1 MIELRRSSATKAAA
15 ITAAAAPLLSR
26 LTDFFVSRF
35 YFNSATAAQPQ
46 PDDDYYYNYKL
57 PRRYGPIP
65 MSESEAFVP
74 TNPVQWSFI
83 GNPSAKRH
91 VFARRISKLLQV
103 PHISISTLVCQDL
116 NPRSSLYKQ
125 VYSPLLSVHISFA
138 FFLCFLVW
146 SCKLDLGL
154 RVFWSFKCIFESR
167 GK

>member
-1 MIELRRSSATKAAA
+1 MIELRRSSATKEAA

-35 YFNSATAAQPQ
+35 YSNSATAAQPQ

-125 VYSPLLSVHISFA
+125 KQVYSPLLSVHISFA
-138 FFLCFLVW
+138 FFLCFLV
-146 SCKLDLGL
+146 
-154 RVFWSFKCIFESR
+154 
-167 GK
+167 

>member
-15 ITAAAAPLLSR
+15 ITAAAPPLLSR

-35 YFNSATAAQPQ
+35 YSNSATAAQPQ

-57 PRRYGPIP
+57 LRRYGPIP
-65 MSESEAFVP
+65 MSESEAFA
-74 TNPVQWSFI
+74 PVQWSFI

-125 VYSPLLSVHISFA
+125 VYSPLSSHFFCFLSL
-138 FFLCFLVW
+138 FLCV
-146 SCKLDLGL
+146 KL
-154 RVFWSFKCIFESR
+154 
-167 GK
+167 

>member
-15 ITAAAAPLLSR
+15 ITAAEAPLLSR

-35 YFNSATAAQPQ
+35 YSNSATAAQPQ
-46 PDDDYYYNYKL
+46 PDDDYYYSDSNYYYYKL

-103 PHISISTLVCQDL
+103 PHISISTLVRQHL

-125 VYSPLLSVHISFA
+125 VYSPLLSSQFKFLLLSFS
-138 FFLCFLVW
+138 V
-146 SCKLDLGL
+146 
-154 RVFWSFKCIFESR
+154 SFCEAVN
-167 GK
+167 